1 MRVALFA
8 LAVFGLSAALP
19 RPALAGASERPKA
32 KVTREAGK
40 TQAKR
45 PTSKKANATAK
56 QEKRKG
62 SAKPTKKQAARAKPS
77 TKQRAARSK
86 VPAGYL
92 AMVQSWHELPDEK
105 APLSP
110 EGRPM
115 LVLDSVNSGKSIE
128 LRPER
133 DDGGFSALELE
144 KAARFLADR
153 RTGAVFPIDPRLLDL
168 VYRIQ
173 RHFDAPFVRVVSGY
187 REPHGRSKSNH
198 GYGRAMDIVVPGVAD
213 EDVASFARQM
223 GFVGVGIYPTS
234 GFVHVDTRPRSY
246 FWVDRSGPG
255 RRKRT
260 VPILRSL
267 AAKVDAAALAR
278 GEKPPAPFASPAPDC
293 SAVSS
298 TEGSRVAD
306 DESDLMGE

>member
-1 MRVALFA
+1 
-8 LAVFGLSAALP
+8 
-19 RPALAGASERPKA
+19 
-32 KVTREAGK
+32 
-40 TQAKR
+40 
-45 PTSKKANATAK
+45 
-56 QEKRKG
+56 
-62 SAKPTKKQAARAKPS
+62 
-77 TKQRAARSK
+77 
-86 VPAGYL
+86 
-92 AMVQSWHELPDEK
+92 
-105 APLSP
+105 
-110 EGRPM
+110 
-115 LVLDSVNSGKSIE
+115 
-128 LRPER
+128 
-133 DDGGFSALELE
+133 
-144 KAARFLADR
+144 
-153 RTGAVFPIDPRLLDL
+153 
-168 VYRIQ
+168 
-173 RHFDAPFVRVVSGY
+173 
-187 REPHGRSKSNH
+187 RSKSNH